1 MVIENMN
8 GKLLAIARR
17 CTSHRTVI
25 SCLFAFNVMVFPA
38 IGNAASGRADKI
50 FDRAFLQSIK
60 DVMSYE
66 QVVKILGVQ
75 GVKVGSDTLKIPG
88 DKYHWNGLENSSFNI
103 RVNAGKVI
111 DANVVTPEGRIISLD
126 KSLEGSGEVHDLGR

>member
-1 MVIENMN
+1 MVIEGMN
-8 GKLLAIARR
+8 GKQLAIARR
-17 CTSHRTVI
+17 CRSLMTVI

-38 IGNAASGRADKI
+38 IGNATSGQADKI
-50 FDRAFLQSIK
+50 FDRAFLLSIK

-66 QVVKILGVQ
+66 KIVKIVGVP
-75 GVKVGSDTLKIPG
+75 GVKVGGDTLKIPG
-88 DKYHWNGLENSSFNI
+88 DKYHWSGRENSSFNI
-103 RVNAGKVI
+103 RVHSGKVL